1 MDGRVTLKDLGRL
14 TELRS
19 EENIIIHEI
28 EKLNKEISACDLTDT
43 VEGSDPNFPY
53 VKHTITV
60 CGVDHDL
67 KAELIKAKRKL
78 NRKRVEC
85 AKEYNRVID
94 YIYGIDDSLVRQIF
108 ILRFISG
115 LSWNDV
121 ADQIGGNN
129 TEYSVKHMCY
139 RQIEKK

>member
-1 MDGRVTLKDLGRL
+1 MDGRVTLKELSQL
-14 TELRS
+14 NELRS
-19 EENIIIHEI
+19 EENILIYEI
-28 EKLNKEISACDLTDT
+28 EKLNKEISACDMTDT

-67 KAELIKAKRKL
+67 KAELKKAKRKL

-121 ADQIGGNN
+121 ADKIGGNN
-129 TEYSVKHMCY
+129 TGDAVKHICY
-139 RQIEKK
+139 RHFSKK